1 MKEVPVEVIKEVVRT
16 VEVIKEKI
24 VRVIEYRDVIKEVPV
39 EVCQQTPPLPT
50 KVLWNMGGR
59 RRPWAKWLR
68 VVCIACDGERPLRSA
83 VSRWCRL
90 SGRWSRRWR

>member
-1 MKEVPVEVIKEVVRT
+1 MCVRPRRRRQVVREVVREVVKEVPVEVIKEVVRT

-50 KVLWNMGGR
+50 KVLWIMGGR
-59 RRPWAKWLR
+59 RWPWAK
-68 VVCIACDGERPLRSA
+68 
-83 VSRWCRL
+83 
-90 SGRWSRRWR
+90 